1 MMEQPGHPSPKDPE
15 AGRRSGSDARPE
27 ERQAQAVRPGDA
39 QPSPSTAEAIERATA
54 ALGDDD
60 GTHR

>member
-1 MMEQPGHPSPKDPE
+1 MTEQPGHPSPKDSE
-15 AGRRSGSDARPE
+15 AGRRSGSDPDLPASELQAHAADARPS
-27 ERQAQAVRPGDA
+27 ASAV
-39 QPSPSTAEAIERATA
+39 EAIDRATA